1 MVEMAFVL
9 PLFLVLVFGI
19 IEFSFAFAQNNELRN
34 LAREGA
40 RIATVQSISSQD
52 ITDQLCSGISLIDS
66 SSFGFKV
73 DGVDGNGTDPTG
85 SKGAIGEAYAEVQLR
100 TLTGFFDAALTGIDF
115 RSTVRFF
122 VERPLEAAPAWWS
135 TTATPLSCS

>member
-9 PLFLVLVFGI
+9 PLFLVLIFGI

-52 ITDQLCSGISLIDS
+52 ITDQLCSGISLIDRGT
-66 SSFGFKV
+66 FGFKV
-73 DGVDGNGTDPTG
+73 DGVDGNGSDPTG
-85 SKGAIGEAYAEVQLR
+85 SQGAIGEAYAEVQLR
-100 TLTGFFDAALTGIDF
+100 TLTGFFDGVLTGVDF

-122 VERPLEAAPAWWS
+122 VERPLDATATWWS
-135 TTATPLSCS
+135 NSSPYSCS